1 MDWRIHLLPRLWGYA
16 LHDVRGRFFETGPG
30 TGSEALGTSFSAPLV
45 AGVVARLIQTS
56 AVAAPTSGSGVE
68 LIRLVIQDMA
78 DLSGTDPDGTPLDH
92 PWAPLG
98 AVSYSYDG
106 VREGV
111 AQAP

>member
-1 MDWRIHLLPRLWGYA
+1 LGGDISRQVPSPDGA
-16 LHDVRGRFFETGPG
+16 F
-30 TGSEALGTSFSAPLV
+30 EALGTSFAAPLV
-45 AGVVARLIQTS
+45 AGVVARLIQTTT
-56 AVAAPTSGSGVE
+56 VVTPTSGSGVE